1 MVECVKLAILIE
13 LLEKIPYKTVIIFV
27 NTLRFG
33 TLANACLKEN
43 RFNAHYMSSKLDTTK
58 RDSLFTKFRNGAIN
72 LLIATNLAERGID
85 LPIVNTVINLE
96 VPWSRAEA
104 GASLSVDPTIYLH
117 RVGRTGRIG
126 RQGVAMTFVVS
137 DNDREAL

>member
-1 MVECVKLAILIE
+1 MSGKLE
-13 LLEKIPYKTVIIFV
+13 TQ
-27 NTLRFG
+27 
-33 TLANACLKEN
+33 
-43 RFNAHYMSSKLDTTK
+43 K
-58 RDSLFTKFRNGAIN
+58 RDALFTKFRNGAIN

-96 VPWSRAEA
+96 VPWSKSGE
-104 GASLSVDPTIYLH
+104 GVSLTVDPTIYLH

-137 DNDREAL
+137 DNDRQALTKIRETYRPKLLVKSPEEIASELRRINEEDYSTSDFMA

>member
-1 MVECVKLAILIE
+1 MGILIE

-27 NTLRFG
+27 NTLNFG
-33 TLANACLKEN
+33 ALTTKCLKDN

-96 VPWSRAEA
+96 VPYSRSEA
-104 GASLSVDPTIYLH
+104 GANLTVDPTIYLH

-126 RQGVAMTFVVS
+126 RQ
-137 DNDREAL
+137 